1 MSSID
6 RPNDPAPGDPAAA
19 GGRLIDKL
27 RDFAGGL
34 DDDERRLLAALLAP
48 GIHAAWKEP
57 AEVSG
62 FGLEW
67 SPDTLPEH
75 LADAIR
81 DRDLRVEG
89 W

>member
-1 MSSID
+1 MAPTEYP
-6 RPNDPAPGDPAAA
+6 RGTAPGDPAAA

-34 DDDERRLLAALLAP
+34 DDEERRLLAALLAP
-48 GIHAAWKEP
+48 GIDAAWKEP

-67 SPDTLPEH
+67 SPDTLPTH

-81 DRDLRVEG
+81 NRDLRVEG